1 MLSNVCRKRTVFFSD
16 SSCIACVADAL
27 NLYKYVRGPAA
38 TQATHDSLL
47 QVSSGELR
55 LIARHETIKIKK
67 TKGGK
72 EFGVVLNMQIYFELA
87 VASCSHI

>member
-47 QVSSGELR
+47 QVNSGELR
-55 LIARHETIKIKK
+55 LIARHETIKK

-72 EFGVVLNMQIYFELA
+72 EFGAVLNMQIYFELA